1 MKRLLSRRLLFVLSL
16 LAAVF
21 FSFVLFELQM
31 LPLKYYV
38 PIVVVIF
45 ILLLLL
51 YVGERDKD
59 NEHTIRTA
67 FLKLI
72 HILLS
77 IVLVIASLYAMKG
90 SDFLAAITGG
100 SDQTI
105 EMDVVVL
112 KSSSYQSLEDLKG
125 LSFGANTAMDAVNIN
140 KTETLI
146 EDEIGDIEIQAYT
159 THGDA
164 IDALKNGTIQ
174 AMVIKAV
181 DYETLD
187 DVEANFQDDTRV
199 VETFE
204 IKIPSVKANS
214 AEVTQEPFMV
224 FISGTDKEG
233 PINTFALSDVNIIA
247 AINPQTKQV
256 LLLSIPRDYFVDI
269 IGMDGVNGKDKLT
282 HSAKGGI
289 ECTLKTVENL
299 MGVEFNYYAK
309 LNFTSFMNVIDA
321 LGGITVDV
329 PKYDVIGRDD
339 GVFTTKLDK
348 YTIAPGIN
356 EFDSKHALS
365 FVRERKAF
373 VDGDAIR
380 GKNQMLMIKAIIK
393 KCCSSAIVTSLNDV
407 FESLEDSFETNME
420 ASDIKALI
428 NMQIDDMASWDVQ
441 SYRLEGTSMR
451 TFHLA
456 TVGDV
461 SKVNPKGIY
470 ITEPSGESL
479 EKANEYLQ
487 VIMNG
492 NEILKVEDD

>member
-441 SYRLEGTSMR
+441 SYRLEGTSKR
-451 TFHLA
+451 IFHLA

-470 ITEPSGESL
+470 ITVPSEESL

-487 VIMNG
+487 VIMSG